1 MKRFAIAAVALL
13 LCMALPSS
21 TEARGTKQPSVDM
34 SNKNKIFV
42 GWIDLDPEEYRLLDY
57 DTKAQWATVVDNV
70 NSYFQDELKSEYLAG
85 RTLTMAKNKEDV
97 NAGDNDLYIK
107 FTNVS
112 EDKGYRLHIAVHFI
126 DPKTGTE
133 LAVIPEDRYGAHL
146 CGLEG
151 CIEKELGKIGELI
164 NKQVV
169 GKK

>member
-1 MKRFAIAAVALL
+1 MKRFAIAAAALS

-34 SNKNKIFV
+34 SNRNKIFV
-42 GWIDLDPEEYRLLDY
+42 GWIDLDPSEYRLLDY
-57 DTKAQWATVVDNV
+57 DTKAQWVTVIDNV
-70 NSYFQDELKSEYLAG
+70 NSYFQDELKSEYLVG
-85 RTLTMAKNKEDV
+85 RTLTMAKNKDDV
-97 NAGDNDLYIK
+97 NAGDSDLYIK

-133 LAVIPEDRYGAHL
+133 LAVIPEDKYGAHL

-151 CIEKELGKIGELI
+151 CIEKEVSKIGELI
-164 NKQVV
+164 NRQVV